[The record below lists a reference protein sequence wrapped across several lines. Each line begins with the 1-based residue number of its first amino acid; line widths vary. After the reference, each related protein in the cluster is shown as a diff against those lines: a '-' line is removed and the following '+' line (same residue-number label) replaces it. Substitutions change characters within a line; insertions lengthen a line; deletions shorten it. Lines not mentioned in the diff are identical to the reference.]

1 MDNTPAVFDKDY
13 KGIPAWDIGHPQS
26 AYTNLAQTGQ
36 IQGSVLDVGCG
47 TGENALYLAQ
57 QGHEVWGI
65 DFSPLAI
72 EKAREKASARGIPA
86 TFHVADALDL
96 RKLQKTFDT
105 VIDSGLFHVFSDEE
119 RLLFVKSLE
128 SVLKPGGTYYLLCF
142 GNQQSWKI
150 PRPRLVSPE
159 EISATFQGKWSVRSI
174 QETRFEIT
182 LLPDG
187 FHAWLA
193 TITYLAEQE

>member
-1 MDNTPAVFDKDY
+1 MDNTPAIFDNDY
-13 KGIPAWDIGHPQS
+13 KGTPPWDIGHPQP
-26 AYTNLAQTGQ
+26 AYANLARTGQ

-72 EKAREKASARGIPA
+72 EKAREKASARRIQA
-86 TFHVADALDL
+86 TFQVADALDL
-96 RKLQKTFDT
+96 HKLKKTFDT

-119 RLLFVKSLE
+119 RLLFVKGLE

-142 GNQQSWKI
+142 GNQQSWNI
-150 PRPRLVSPE
+150 RRPRLVSPE

-182 LLPDG
+182 ILPSG
-187 FHAWLA
+187 AYAWLA
-193 TITYLAEQE
+193 SITYLPG